1 LRNVLDIYFIAVPVY
16 VGLAVLGGILLIIKA
31 LSPISNIISK
41 AKSISSGNLS
51 VRIGPIGS
59 KDEVGQLS
67 ESIDKMMDNIES
79 AYNRQKQFA
88 QDASHELRTPITV
101 ITTAAEDAIS
111 SAVSAEECKDALR
124 TILNKGKE
132 MSRLIAQLLMMTKG
146 FSENFEPEVEALDLS
161 LSTQAIVDELS
172 SFALDAGVSL
182 HAHIEPG
189 IVIQA
194 NQTLITRMII
204 NLIENAIKYNR
215 QGGNVWVDVHTVKK
229 QIHLT
234 VSDDGIGI
242 NEKDIPFIWDRFF
255 KVDRSR
261 ADSGTGLGLALVK
274 WIADLSGATVHVK
287 SKIDIGSSFEV
298 VF

>member
-1 LRNVLDIYFIAVPVY
+1 
-16 VGLAVLGGILLIIKA
+16 
-31 LSPISNIISK
+31 
-41 AKSISSGNLS
+41 
-51 VRIGPIGS
+51 
-59 KDEVGQLS
+59 
-67 ESIDKMMDNIES
+67 MDNIES